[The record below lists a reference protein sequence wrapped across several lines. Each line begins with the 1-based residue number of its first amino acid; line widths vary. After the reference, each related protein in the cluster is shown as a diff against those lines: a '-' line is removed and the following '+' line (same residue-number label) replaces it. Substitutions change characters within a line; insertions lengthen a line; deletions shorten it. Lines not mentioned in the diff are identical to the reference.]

1 VFALADGPA
10 ADRVEKMQLYGWLVG
25 DWRLDAVYHDG
36 NGQRQRTTGEA
47 HFTWALGGRAIQDVW
62 IVPALD
68 VSPGTPPFRAAFH
81 GTTLRVYDPET
92 DLWHV
97 VWIDPIKQMYRHMIG
112 RRQGQSIVQDETDA
126 RGTKHRWTF
135 SDIQSNSFRWRAE
148 QSEDAGQSWT
158 LQAELFVERS
168 SKR

>member
-1 VFALADGPA
+1 
-10 ADRVEKMQLYGWLVG
+10 
-25 DWRLDAVYHDG
+25 
-36 NGQRQRTTGEA
+36 
-47 HFTWALGGRAIQDVW
+47 
-62 IVPALD
+62 
-68 VSPGTPPFRAAFH
+68 
-81 GTTLRVYDPET
+81 
-92 DLWHV
+92 
-97 VWIDPIKQMYRHMIG
+97 MIG

-158 LQAELFVERS
+158 LQAEFFVERT